1 METKETPS
9 TSTTPRPANGPSTP
23 SADGNGPGEPK
34 APKSRGPSGP
44 TRQILIVA
52 GVIVVLLILFY
63 GVRFIAY
70 ATTHQS
76 TDDAYVEA
84 DIVTVT
90 SKISERVQ
98 TIYTDTNRQVK
109 KGDLLIQLDD
119 QDERTRYL
127 QALAGYHAEQAT
139 ANAAKANLAL
149 TRQLVAAQT
158 TQGQGG
164 VNSAQSGVANA
175 QQNVSVAQDAVN
187 QARSQLSAADAG
199 VPAAREALAKAE
211 ADNRRTQSLVSTG
224 DLAQSDLDAT
234 RAELQQARAQYQ
246 QAQDNVHVAQ
256 SALSSAVQKVSA
268 AESQVG
274 VQLGQLTSA
283 QGTLAANELPE
294 RVSVQ
299 SAQTVAAG
307 AQAGSLAAQLR
318 TASDQL
324 SYTKIY
330 APISGYIGQK
340 SVDLGQQVG
349 PGNALLTIVPL
360 GAVYVT
366 ANFKETQMGN
376 IRAGDEA
383 DISVDAYPGVR
394 FHGKVGTISPASQN
408 TFALVPAQNATGN
421 FVKVTQRIPV
431 RIYVD
436 SASKPLDQ
444 VPLRPGMSVVAS
456 VKVK

>member
-1 METKETPS
+1 LETKET
-9 TSTTPRPANGPSTP
+9 TTPRPANGPGAAA
-23 SADGNGPGEPK
+23 ADSNGTAEAKEPTK
-34 APKSRGPSGP
+34 RRGPSGQ
-44 TRQILIVA
+44 TRQLLIVA
-52 GVIVVLLILFY
+52 AAIVVLVVLFY

-90 SKISERVQ
+90 PKISERVQ
-98 TIYTDTNRQVK
+98 TIYTDTNRFVK
-109 KGDLLIQLDD
+109 KGDLLIALDN
-119 QDERTRYL
+119 QDEATRYA
-127 QALAGYHAEQAT
+127 QALAAYRSEQAT
-139 ANAAKANLAL
+139 ANAAKQNLSL
-149 TRQLVAAQT
+149 TKQLVVAQT
-158 TQGQGG
+158 TQGTGG
-164 VNSAQSGVANA
+164 VNAAESGVTNA
-175 QQNVSVAQDAVN
+175 QQNVSVAQDTVN
-187 QARSQLSAADAG
+187 QARSQLSAANAA
-199 VPAAREALAKAE
+199 VPAAREALAKAD

-234 RAELQQARAQYQ
+234 RAALQQARAQFQ
-246 QAQDNVHVAQ
+246 EAQDNVRVAQ

-274 VQLGQLTSA
+274 IQLGQLTTA

-299 SAQTVAAG
+299 SAQSSAAG

-318 TASDQL
+318 TARDQL

-330 APISGYIGQK
+330 APIGGYIGQK
-340 SVDLGQQVG
+340 SVDLGQQVS
-349 PGNALLTIVPL
+349 PGMALLTIVPL
-360 GAVYVT
+360 NAIYIT

-376 IRAGDEA
+376 IRAGDQA

-394 FHGKVGTISPASQN
+394 FSGKVGTISPASQN

-436 SASKPLDQ
+436 SASKPLEQ
-444 VPLRPGMSVVAS
+444 VPLRPGMSVIAS

>member
-1 METKETPS
+1 METKESAS
-9 TSTTPRPANGPSTP
+9 TAPRPANGPSTP
-23 SADGNGPGEPK
+23 SSDGNGSSETKTTKG
-34 APKSRGPSGP
+34 RGPSGP
-44 TRQILIVA
+44 ARQMLIVG
-52 GVIVVLLILFY
+52 GVIVVLLVLFY
-63 GVRFIAY
+63 GIRFIAY

-84 DIVTVT
+84 DIVTLT

-98 TIYTDTNRQVK
+98 TIYTDTNRHVN

-119 QDERTRYL
+119 KDERTRYA
-127 QALAGYHAEQAT
+127 QALAAYQAEQAT
-139 ANAAKANLAL
+139 ANAAKQNLAL
-149 TRQLVAAQT
+149 TRRLVAAQT
-158 TQGQGG
+158 TQGKGG
-164 VNSAQSGVANA
+164 VSAAQSGVANA
-175 QQNVSVAQDAVN
+175 QQNVSVAEDTVN
-187 QARSQLSAADAG
+187 QAHSQLSAANAA
-199 VPAAREALAKAE
+199 VPAAREALAKAD

-224 DLAQSDLDAT
+224 DVAQSDLDAT

-246 QAQDNVHVAQ
+246 QALDNTKVAQ

-274 VQLGQLTSA
+274 VQLGQLTTA

-330 APISGYIGQK
+330 APITGYIGQK

-349 PGNALLTIVPL
+349 PGAALMTIVPL
-360 GAVYVT
+360 NAIYVT

-376 IRAGDEA
+376 IRKGDEA

-394 FHGKVGTISPASQN
+394 FHGTVGTISPASQN

-436 SASKPLDQ
+436 SASKPLAD

>member
-1 METKETPS
+1 METKES
-9 TSTTPRPANGPSTP
+9 TATASRPTNGPSAP
-23 SADGNGPGEPK
+23 AADGNSGNESK
-34 APKSRGPSGP
+34 TPKSRGPSGP
-44 TRQILIVA
+44 ARQALIVA

-63 GVRFIAY
+63 GIRFIAY

-119 QDERTRYL
+119 QDERTRYA
-127 QALAGYHAEQAT
+127 QAQAAYRSEQAT
-139 ANAAKANLAL
+139 ANAAKQNLAL
-149 TRQLVAAQT
+149 TRQLVVAQT
-158 TQGQGG
+158 TQGTGG
-164 VNSAQSGVANA
+164 VNSAESGVTNA
-175 QQNVSVAQDAVN
+175 QQNVAVAQDAVN
-187 QARSQLSAADAG
+187 QARSQLSAANAA
-199 VPAAREALAKAE
+199 VPAAREALTKAD

-234 RAELQQARAQYQ
+234 RAALQQARAQYQ
-246 QAQDNVHVAQ
+246 EAQDNVRVAQ
-256 SALSSAVQKVSA
+256 SALSSSVGKVSA

-274 VQLGQLTSA
+274 VQLGQLTTA
-283 QGTLAANELPE
+283 QGTLAANELPQ

-330 APISGYIGQK
+330 APISGYVGQK
-340 SVDLGQQVG
+340 SVDLGQQVA
-349 PGNALLTIVPL
+349 PGTPLLTIVPL
-360 GAVYVT
+360 GAIYVT

-376 IRAGDEA
+376 IRQGDEA

>member
-1 METKETPS
+1 M
-9 TSTTPRPANGPSTP
+9 
-23 SADGNGPGEPK
+23 
-34 APKSRGPSGP
+34 
-44 TRQILIVA
+44 LIVA
-52 GVIVVLLILFY
+52 GVIAVVLILFY

-98 TIYTDTNRQVK
+98 TINTDTNRYVK

-119 QDERTRYL
+119 QDERTRYF
-127 QALAGYHAEQAT
+127 QALAGYHAEEAT
-139 ANAAKANLAL
+139 ANAAKQNLAL
-149 TRQLVAAQT
+149 TRQLVVAQT
-158 TQGQGG
+158 TEGKGG
-164 VNSAQSGVANA
+164 VSSAQSGVANA

-199 VPAAREALAKAE
+199 VPAAREALAKAD

-234 RAELQQARAQYQ
+234 RAALQQARAQYQ

-256 SALSSAVQKVSA
+256 SALSSAAAKVSA

-274 VQLGQLTSA
+274 IQLGQLTTA
-283 QGTLAANELPE
+283 QGTLVANQLPE

-299 SAQTVAAG
+299 SAQTLAAG

-340 SVDLGQQVG
+340 SVDLGQQVA
-349 PGNALLTIVPL
+349 PGLALLTIVPL
-360 GAVYVT
+360 NAIYVT

-376 IRAGDEA
+376 IRKGDAA

-394 FHGKVGTISPASQN
+394 FYGKVGTISPASQN

>member
-1 METKETPS
+1 MPGAPS
-9 TSTTPRPANGPSTP
+9 G
-23 SADGNGPGEPK
+23 DGNGGVEAK
-34 APKSRGPSGP
+34 TPKSRGPSGQ

-63 GVRFIAY
+63 GIRFIAY

-90 SKISERVQ
+90 SKISERVR
-98 TIYTDTNRQVK
+98 TIYTDTNRYVK

-119 QDERTRYL
+119 RDESAKYA
-127 QALAGYHAEQAT
+127 QALAAYRAEQAT
-139 ANAAKANLAL
+139 ANAAKQNLSL
-149 TRQLVAAQT
+149 TKQLVEAQT
-158 TQGQGG
+158 TQGRGG
-164 VNSAQSGVANA
+164 VSSAKSGVTNA
-175 QQNVSVAQDAVN
+175 QQNVSVAQDTVS
-187 QARSQLSAADAG
+187 QARSQLSAANAA
-199 VPAAREALAKAE
+199 VPAAREALAKAD

-234 RAELQQARAQYQ
+234 RASLQQARAQYQ
-246 QAQDNVHVAQ
+246 QAQDNARVAK
-256 SALSSAVQKVSA
+256 SALSSAVQKVAA

-274 VQLGQLTSA
+274 IQLGQLTTA
-283 QGTLAANELPE
+283 QGTLSANELPQ

-307 AQAGSLAAQLR
+307 AQASSLAAQLR
-318 TASDQL
+318 TARDQL
-324 SYTKIY
+324 AYTKIY
-330 APISGYIGQK
+330 APINGYIGQK

-349 PGNALLTIVPL
+349 PGAALLTIVPL
-360 GAVYVT
+360 NAIYIT
-366 ANFKETQMGN
+366 ANFKETQMGR
-376 IRAGDEA
+376 IRTGDQA

-394 FHGKVGTISPASQN
+394 FSGKVGTISPASQN

-436 SASKPLDQ
+436 SASKPLEQ
-444 VPLRPGMSVVAS
+444 VPLRPGMSVTAS

>member
-1 METKETPS
+1 METKE
-9 TSTTPRPANGPSTP
+9 STTAAPRPTNGPSAP
-23 SADGNGPGEPK
+23 PADSSGSNEAKPTK
-34 APKSRGPSGP
+34 ARGPSGP
-44 TRQILIVA
+44 ARQVLIVA
-52 GVIVVLLILFY
+52 GVIVVLLVLFY
-63 GVRFIAY
+63 GIRFIAY

-98 TIYTDTNRQVK
+98 TIYTDTNRYVK

-119 QDERTRYL
+119 QDENTRYA
-127 QALAGYHAEQAT
+127 QALAAYHSEQAT
-139 ANAAKANLAL
+139 ANAAKQNLAL
-149 TRQLVAAQT
+149 TRQLVVAQT
-158 TQGQGG
+158 TQGKGG
-164 VNSAQSGVANA
+164 VSSAQSGVSNA
-175 QQNVSVAQDAVN
+175 QQNVSVAQDGVN
-187 QARSQLSAADAG
+187 QARSQLSAANAA
-199 VPAAREALAKAE
+199 VPAAREALAKAD
-211 ADNRRTQSLVSTG
+211 ADNRRTASLVSTG
-224 DLAQSDLDAT
+224 DVAQSDLDAT

-246 QAQDNVHVAQ
+246 EAQDNVRVAQ

-274 VQLGQLTSA
+274 IQLGQLTTA
-283 QGTLAANELPE
+283 QGTLAANQLPQ

-318 TASDQL
+318 TARDQL

-349 PGNALLTIVPL
+349 PGAALLTIVPL
-360 GAVYVT
+360 NAIYIT
-366 ANFKETQMGN
+366 ANFKETQMGS
-376 IRAGDEA
+376 IRVGDQT

-394 FHGKVGTISPASQN
+394 FSGKVATVSPASQN
-408 TFALVPAQNATGN
+408 EFALVPAQNATGN

>member
-1 METKETPS
+1 LETKE
-9 TSTTPRPANGPSTP
+9 STTPRPTNGPSAP
-23 SADGNGPGEPK
+23 SPDGNGGGESK
-34 APKSRGPSGP
+34 APKGRGPSGP
-44 TRQILIVA
+44 LRQVLIVA
-52 GVIVVLLILFY
+52 GVIVVLLVLFY
-63 GVRFIAY
+63 GIRFIAY

-98 TIYTDTNRQVK
+98 TIYTDTNRYVK

-119 QDERTRYL
+119 KDEKTRYA
-127 QALAGYHAEQAT
+127 QALAAYHAERAT
-139 ANAAKANLAL
+139 ANAAKQNLVL

-158 TQGQGG
+158 TQGKGG
-164 VNSAQSGVANA
+164 VSAAQSGVANA
-175 QQNVSVAQDAVN
+175 QQNVSVAQDAVS
-187 QARSQLSAADAG
+187 QARSQLSAANAA
-199 VPAAREALAKAE
+199 VPAAREALAKAD

-224 DLAQSDLDAT
+224 DVAQSDLDAT
-234 RAELQQARAQYQ
+234 RAELQEARAQYQ
-246 QAQDNVHVAQ
+246 QAQDNVRVAQ

-274 VQLGQLTSA
+274 IQLGQLTTA
-283 QGTLAANELPE
+283 EGTLVANQLPQ

-318 TASDQL
+318 TARDQL

-340 SVDLGQQVG
+340 SVDLGQQVA
-349 PGNALLTIVPL
+349 PGAPLLTIVPL
-360 GAVYVT
+360 NAVYIT

-376 IRAGDEA
+376 IHVGDQA
-383 DISVDAYPGVR
+383 DITVDAYPGVR
-394 FHGKVGTISPASQN
+394 FSGKVGTISPASQN

-436 SASKPLDQ
+436 SASKPLAQ

>member
-1 METKETPS
+1 LETKET
-9 TSTTPRPANGPSTP
+9 TTQRPPNGPAAP
-23 SADGNGPGEPK
+23 AADGNANAEAKEPK
-34 APKSRGPSGP
+34 RRGPSGP
-44 TRQILIVA
+44 MRQLLIVG
-52 GVIVVLLILFY
+52 GVIVALVVLFY

-90 SKISERVQ
+90 PKISERVQ
-98 TIYTDTNRQVK
+98 TIYTDTNRYVK

-119 QDERTRYL
+119 QDEATRYA
-127 QALAGYHAEQAT
+127 QALAAYRAEEAT
-139 ANAAKANLAL
+139 ANAAKQNLAL
-149 TRQLVAAQT
+149 TKQLVVAQT
-158 TQGQGG
+158 TQGKGG

-187 QARSQLSAADAG
+187 QARSQLSAASAA
-199 VPAAREALAKAE
+199 VPAAREALVKAD

-246 QAQDNVHVAQ
+246 EAQDNVRVAQ
-256 SALSSAVQKVSA
+256 AALSSAVQKVSA

-274 VQLGQLTSA
+274 IQIGQLTTA
-283 QGTLAANELPE
+283 QGTLAANELPQ

-299 SAQTVAAG
+299 SAQSAAAG
-307 AQAGSLAAQLR
+307 AQAGSLGAQLR
-318 TASDQL
+318 TARDQL

-330 APISGYIGQK
+330 APIGGYIGQK
-340 SVDLGQQVG
+340 SVDLGQQVS
-349 PGNALLTIVPL
+349 PGMALLTIVPL
-360 GAVYVT
+360 NAIYIT
-366 ANFKETQMGN
+366 ANFKETQMGS
-376 IRAGDEA
+376 IRAGDQA

-394 FHGKVGTISPASQN
+394 FSGKVGTISPASQN